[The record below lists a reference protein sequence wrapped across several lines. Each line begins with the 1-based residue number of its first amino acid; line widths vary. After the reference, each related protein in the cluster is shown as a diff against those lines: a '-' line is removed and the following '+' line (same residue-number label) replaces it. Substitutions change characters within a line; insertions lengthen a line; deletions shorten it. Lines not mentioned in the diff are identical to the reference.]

1 MGGQCSERIA
11 TKTPT
16 DEYRSIDLAA
26 VMRVGCESGGLSWSF
41 CGRVVSSIRSALK
54 EDALEIFDVSG
65 GLHGAHGGR
74 LQVIPLVSTSAGF
87 GGSNH
92 FGLHYDGELLE
103 CAYVAC
109 GRGGL

>member
-26 VMRVGCESGGLSWSF
+26 VMRVGCES
-41 CGRVVSSIRSALK
+41 K